1 MFLAALPLRL
11 PGGVDGGVGS
21 GDLNSQIV
29 SVFGTSSQLW
39 ITGLIFLRLA
49 SLVMLVPGMGDQSV
63 PPRLRLG
70 FALLLALA
78 LSPLVGHTLPPMPA
92 TLGGMTGVIFHE
104 VLIGLMLGTLM
115 RVLLFTLTTSGE
127 IISLHSGIS
136 FAQTANPAE
145 AQPSSSIGSFLAM
158 LGLVLVWSTDM
169 HHLFIRAM
177 VDSFSIFPATKPIM
191 YADGATLMVR
201 TLGETFTLAMQMA
214 APIIVFSLIFNIATG
229 FVARIMPNFPVFF
242 AATPLSLMV
251 SLALLALGLGGMG
264 MAFLNH
270 YQDLMAIFVR
280 GPHG

>member
-1 MFLAALPLRL
+1 MILVALPLR
-11 PGGVDGGVGS
+11 GVSGVDG

-49 SLVMLVPGMGDQSV
+49 SLVMLVPGLGDQAV

-78 LSPLVGHTLPPMPA
+78 LAPLVGNTLPPMPA
-92 TLGGMTGVIFHE
+92 TLGGMTGAILHE
-104 VLIGLMLGTLM
+104 VIIGLMLGTLM
-115 RVLLFTLTTSGE
+115 RALLFTLTTSGE

-145 AQPSSSIGSFLAM
+145 AQPSSSIGTFLAM
-158 LGLVLVWSTDM
+158 LGLVLVWSTDL

-177 VDSFSIFPATKPIM
+177 VDSFQVFPATKSIM
-191 YADGATLMVR
+191 IDDGATLMVR
-201 TLGETFTLAMQMA
+201 TLSESFTLAMQMA
-214 APIIVFSLIFNIATG
+214 APVIVFSLVFNVATG

-242 AATPLSLMV
+242 AATPLALMA
-251 SLALLALGLGGMG
+251 SLALFALGLGGMG
-264 MAFLNH
+264 MAFLDH

>member
-1 MFLAALPLRL
+1 MLLAALPLRSAI
-11 PGGVDGGVGS
+11 GGDS
-21 GDLNSQIV
+21 GDLNAQIV
-29 SVFGTSSQLW
+29 STFGASSQLW

-49 SLVMLVPGMGDQSV
+49 SLVMLVPGLGDQAV

-78 LSPLVGHTLPPMPA
+78 LTPLVGHTLPPLPP
-92 TLGGMTGVIFHE
+92 TIGGMVGDLFHE
-104 VLIGLMLGTLM
+104 IIIGLMLGTLM

-145 AQPSSSIGSFLAM
+145 AQPSSSIGTFLAM
-158 LGLVLVWSTDM
+158 LGLVLVWSTDL

-177 VDSFSIFPATKPIM
+177 VDSFQVFPATKSIM
-191 YADGATLMVR
+191 IDDGATLMVR
-201 TLGETFTLAMQMA
+201 TLSESFTLAMQMA
-214 APIIVFSLIFNIATG
+214 APVIVFSLVFNVATG

-242 AATPLSLMV
+242 AATPLALMA
-251 SLALLALGLGGMG
+251 SLALFALGLGGMG
-264 MAFLNH
+264 MAFLDH